1 MNSTDALSV
10 FIDVLKFVIPAVLVF
25 IIAYSLL
32 NKFMNENMN
41 RLRIEQKKDEKDRLL
56 PIKLQ
61 AYERMILFL
70 ERISLQNLIRSQNSS
85 EISATALRFSMIT
98 AVSQEYS
105 HNLSQQIYISNQAWA
120 IIKVVKEEVLTTIN
134 QCYEGLDESAK
145 GNDLSKAIIERLMAS
160 QNQPTQKAIDF
171 LKAEVK
177 LVFG

>member
-1 MNSTDALSV
+1 MNNNE
-10 FIDVLKFVIPAVLVF
+10 VLNTFLEIMKFVIPSVLVF
-25 IIAYSLL
+25 LIAYKLL
-32 NKFMNENMN
+32 HKFMNENME
-41 RLRIEQKKDEKDRLL
+41 RLRIEHTRHQKDKLM

-70 ERISLQNLIRSQNSS
+70 ERISLQYLIRSQNASD
-85 EISATALRFSMIT
+85 ISATSLRFSMIS
-98 AVSQEYS
+98 AVNQEYA
-105 HNLSQQIYISNQAWA
+105 HNLSQQIYVSNQSWA

-134 QCYEGLDESAK
+134 QCYEGLSESAS
-145 GNDLSKAIIERLMAS
+145 GTDLSKAIVDRLVAT